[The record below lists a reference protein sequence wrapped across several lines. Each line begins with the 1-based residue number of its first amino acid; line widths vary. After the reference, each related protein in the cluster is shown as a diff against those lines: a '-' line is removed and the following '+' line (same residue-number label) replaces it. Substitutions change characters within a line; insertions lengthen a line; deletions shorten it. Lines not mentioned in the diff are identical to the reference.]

1 MDKYTN
7 TLSPEITSA
16 IDKITEHLKTDEMES
31 YLEEFTVNYSG
42 IGDSSL
48 YGGKHCGSD
57 AEHQGAQYIYDE
69 LKNIGIKAE
78 MLPFES
84 ARFQFNDASIIIE
97 GEEAVKPYVCL
108 SIGTDKD
115 GVTGELIDAGKGYKA
130 FYEENDV
137 KGKIVL
143 IETKEDFEDGTTE
156 GMFQMMEAQR
166 YGAAA
171 VVIYTNENIYDE
183 NTIRATYGIF
193 KLEIPV
199 VTVSYKD
206 AKTLKNHAGEPVVL
220 IADAEFDKDGGT
232 SYEVIGEIPGRTDE
246 RIIYSAHYDHFFR
259 GIQDNV
265 SAAGTLLAIAKALK
279 KSGYTPNRTITFV
292 FSGSHEIGNMESG
305 APDLLGVW
313 ELLNNLKKE
322 WKGKIFADINLNI
335 LL

>member
-1 MDKYTN
+1 MLWTN
-7 TLSPEITSA
+7 IQT
-16 IDKITEHLKTDEMES
+16 
-31 YLEEFTVNYSG
+31 
-42 IGDSSL
+42 
-48 YGGKHCGSD
+48 
-57 AEHQGAQYIYDE
+57 
-69 LKNIGIKAE
+69 
-78 MLPFES
+78 LPFES

-206 AKTLKNHAGEPVVL
+206 AKTLKNHAGEPVVFRAGQMKEL
-220 IADAEFDKDGGT
+220 FTQHIT
-232 SYEVIGEIPGRTDE
+232 TISLEVF
-246 RIIYSAHYDHFFR
+246 RIMF
-259 GIQDNV
+259 Q
-265 SAAGTLLAIAKALK
+265 LQALCLQLQR
-279 KSGYTPNRTITFV
+279 P
-292 FSGSHEIGNMESG
+292 
-305 APDLLGVW
+305 
-313 ELLNNLKKE
+313 
-322 WKGKIFADINLNI
+322 
-335 LL
+335 

>member
-7 TLSPEITSA
+7 TLSPEITGA

-130 FYEENDV
+130 FYEENEER
-137 KGKIVL
+137 G
-143 IETKEDFEDGTTE
+143 
-156 GMFQMMEAQR
+156 
-166 YGAAA
+166 GA
-171 VVIYTNENIYDE
+171 
-183 NTIRATYGIF
+183 
-193 KLEIPV
+193 
-199 VTVSYKD
+199 
-206 AKTLKNHAGEPVVL
+206 
-220 IADAEFDKDGGT
+220 
-232 SYEVIGEIPGRTDE
+232 
-246 RIIYSAHYDHFFR
+246 
-259 GIQDNV
+259 
-265 SAAGTLLAIAKALK
+265 
-279 KSGYTPNRTITFV
+279 
-292 FSGSHEIGNMESG
+292 
-305 APDLLGVW
+305 
-313 ELLNNLKKE
+313 
-322 WKGKIFADINLNI
+322 FADYADCAYAGRLRGAGG
-335 LL
+335 